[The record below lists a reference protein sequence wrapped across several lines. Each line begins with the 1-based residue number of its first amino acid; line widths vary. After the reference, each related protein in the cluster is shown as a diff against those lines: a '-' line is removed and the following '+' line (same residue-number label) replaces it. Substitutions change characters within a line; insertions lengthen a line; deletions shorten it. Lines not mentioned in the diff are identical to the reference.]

1 MLSPVERLIKILS
14 VSLLL
19 TLASAAQ
26 GQTTVPCGIV
36 DIEGPAEVESGT
48 PVVFKARVTSLLQT
62 SKQEFQWKVSAGT
75 IVTGQGTNEIAVDTV
90 GLAGLD
96 LITTVELSG
105 APLGCKTS
113 ASRTTQIKTA
123 AMVCGISFDQY
134 GDLRFEDEKARLDN
148 FAIHLSEEPLA
159 TGYIL
164 LSAGRETY
172 KGEARERLDRARSY
186 LIRVRGVDQNRL
198 VTVDCG
204 FSTDLTFRLY
214 IAPAW
219 MATPGCI
226 NSEVQLTEVKF
237 TKRRPKS
244 SKKPG

>member
-1 MLSPVERLIKILS
+1 MLS

-48 PVVFKARVTSLLQT
+48 PVVFKVRVTSLLHT
-62 SKQEFQWKVSAGT
+62 SKPEFQWKVSAGT
-75 IVTGQGTNEIAVDTV
+75 ILTGQGTNEITVDTV
-90 GLAGLD
+90 GLASLD

-105 APLGCKTS
+105 APLGCQAS
-113 ASRTTQIKTA
+113 ASRTVQVKTD
-123 AMVCGISFDQY
+123 AMVCGIPFNRY

-148 FAIHLSEEPLA
+148 FAIQLTEHTLA
-159 TGYIL
+159 IGYIL

-172 KGEARERLDRARSY
+172 KGETRERLDRARSY
-186 LIRVRGVDQNRL
+186 LVRVRDIDPNRL

-204 FSTDLTFRLY
+204 FSNNLIFHLY
-214 IAPAW
+214 ISPVW
-219 MATPGCI
+219 IDSPCI
-226 NSEVQLTEVKF
+226 DSEVPLAEVKF
-237 TKRRPKS
+237 TKRRPNS
-244 SKKPG
+244 SKKRR

>member
-1 MLSPVERLIKILS
+1 MI
-14 VSLLL
+14 
-19 TLASAAQ
+19 
-26 GQTTVPCGIV
+26 
-36 DIEGPAEVESGT
+36 D
-48 PVVFKARVTSLLQT
+48 
-62 SKQEFQWKVSAGT
+62 
-75 IVTGQGTNEIAVDTV
+75 
-90 GLAGLD
+90 
-96 LITTVELSG
+96 
-105 APLGCKTS
+105 
-113 ASRTTQIKTA
+113 
-123 AMVCGISFDQY
+123 

-219 MATPGCI
+219 MAIPGCI
-226 NSEVQLTEVKF
+226 NSDVQLTEVKF

-244 SKKPG
+244 SKKTRLMYGRRRSGAASSGHWHVSSFIEELPRSSQPQFVVFRRLR